1 MKSKPKNNYLKYW
14 RVVRNFI
21 QVKYNLSEPDLDIL
35 LFLFSEE
42 YFTRDTYKEY
52 AKLFSWDQKRFYRL
66 IKEGWIE
73 NYQKKQKLTK
83 ALYGI
88 TYKTE
93 RAIKSL
99 YDKLNGGSYSENYQ
113 HNPFFLTKNVPY
125 THKLYKRYIV
135 KINESIE
142 QQRRRSLE

>member
-66 IKEGWIE
+66 IKICVYAPISKIE
-73 NYQKKQKLTK
+73 
-83 ALYGI
+83 I
-88 TYKTE
+88 
-93 RAIKSL
+93 
-99 YDKLNGGSYSENYQ
+99 
-113 HNPFFLTKNVPY
+113 
-125 THKLYKRYIV
+125 
-135 KINESIE
+135 
-142 QQRRRSLE
+142 